1 MTGARRG
8 LGATLIWA
16 ALCPAAPGD
25 TAAITSQNAGALTLL
40 DTGSWAV
47 TATVPLP
54 GKPAAVAVDAA
65 RNRVL
70 AVAVETK
77 RLHVFDL
84 TGRPLASH
92 DLPGAPFGLAI
103 LPDSGHALITDG
115 TGLLHEVDPMTG
127 TALRHWTTGAMPSG
141 VATDGTVI
149 VTADRDANAV
159 TILRGA
165 EVSRVA
171 VGEHPF
177 GVTLQGNRAYVT
189 NVLGNSVSVIDLAR
203 NRVTATIPTGERPYA
218 VAFAQGKG
226 YVSNQY
232 AASVTVFDART
243 QAPLG
248 DIATGDYPEGI
259 AATADGRHI
268 LVANWFSDSLTVID
282 TTTASAV
289 QEIALPEGPRAF
301 GAFLGSH

>member
-1 MTGARRG
+1 MIGARRV
-8 LGATLIWA
+8 LGAALIWA

-40 DTGSWAV
+40 DTGSWTV

-65 RNRVL
+65 RDRVL

-84 TGRPLASH
+84 TGRPLATH
-92 DLPGAPFGLAI
+92 DLNGAPFGIAV
-103 LPDSGHALITDG
+103 LPDSGHALITDW
-115 TGLLHEVDPMTG
+115 TGLLREVDPVSGAT
-127 TALRHWTTGAMPSG
+127 LRYWATGAMPSG

-149 VTADRDANAV
+149 VTADRDADTV
-159 TILRGA
+159 TVIRGA
-165 EVSRVA
+165 EISHLA

-177 GVTLQGNRAYVT
+177 GVTLQGGRAYVT
-189 NVLGNSVSVIDLAR
+189 NVLGNSVSVIDLAQ
-203 NRVTATIPTGERPYA
+203 NRVIATIPTGERPYA

-232 AASVTVFDART
+232 AASVTVFDAQT

-259 AATADGRHI
+259 AATEDGRHI

-282 TTTASAV
+282 TTSDSAV
-289 QEIALPEGPRAF
+289 QEIAMPEGPRAF
-301 GAFLGSH
+301 GAFLGSR